1 VGKRVSGEAGKVHL
15 GLAML
20 GVVCG
25 IVAGVLLYYIVE
37 GISFY
42 GVDVQVTV
50 ALAVAAAVVA
60 AITAFLLYK
69 VFRASLA
76 KVKTGREA
84 LIGARGVAV
93 TDLKPRGEVRVLSEF
108 WQATVKDG
116 EVGSGVEVEIVGM
129 DGLVLE
135 VRRVEEK
142 A

>member
-1 VGKRVSGEAGKVHL
+1 MHL
-15 GLAML
+15 GLAVL

-25 IVAGVLLYYIVE
+25 IVAGMLLYFVFE

-42 GVDVQVTV
+42 GFGVQGTV

-93 TDLKPRGEVRVLSEF
+93 TDLKPRGQVRVLSEF
-108 WQATVKDG
+108 WQATVRDG
-116 EVGSGVEVEIVGM
+116 AVGSGVEVEVVGM
-129 DGLVLE
+129 EGLVL
-135 VRRVEEK
+135 VVKRVEEK